1 VKDKLFSFVHLD
13 ADLYDSTI
21 AGLQFF
27 YPRMFPG
34 AILICHDY
42 LTAEGV
48 NAAFTEFF
56 AANPEPVIELTGYQC
71 MVVKVGASI

>member
-1 VKDKLFSFVHLD
+1 
-13 ADLYDSTI
+13 
-21 AGLQFF
+21 
-27 YPRMFPG
+27 MCPG

-48 NAAFTEFF
+48 NAAFREFF